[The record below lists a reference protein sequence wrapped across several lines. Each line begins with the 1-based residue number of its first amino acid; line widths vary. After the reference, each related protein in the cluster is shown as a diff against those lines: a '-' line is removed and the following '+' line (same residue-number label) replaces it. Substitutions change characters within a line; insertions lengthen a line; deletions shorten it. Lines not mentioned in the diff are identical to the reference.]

1 MKGQFARRAL
11 IATLVFWLSW
21 TSAQA
26 GVDMRNSNYFG
37 SWADLPLADMG
48 FPLERVGR
56 TYNSRTRHDGLF
68 GFGWCSDFETR
79 LEFSFEGSITKVHCG
94 AGMKVRFEPEGSDIQ
109 VRRRQLIDRIMLGV
123 DEDAHLAAQ
132 QARLPIALSE
142 ADRGS
147 LRQRLAESAARE
159 EFASRLGLSRPTS
172 AGRYSHLGA
181 VLRHTGEG
189 FELEWEKSFERFDNQ
204 GRLIQIVDDQGR
216 TATLHYENERLT
228 RVVSGSGRYLAFEY
242 GATGK
247 FSRIVTD
254 DGLEAS
260 YRHSAVGDL
269 VEMKNAWGN
278 TYAFQYDALHNLTDA
293 TWPDGTGIKLF
304 YDTTRDWVM
313 GLADHSGCIELY
325 RYSDDPADQK
335 NHYFS
340 RVTKRCKGEV
350 TSRSIYEFKHQ
361 TLTDKRTLEEVTSV
375 INGRRTTMRYDVSTG
390 RPGLIDRDGARA
402 AYSYDDQGRLREA
415 NGATTRLLLAWDS
428 DLSRTRRITV
438 ERGLQRREL
447 APGRNP
453 RGELTALLEGDT
465 TLVTFSLPEDQQSK
479 EERVDQATCFCNFH
493 TTGSS
498 RQHSEEEL
506 VRLTT
511 TGDDSYVLRCRGESR
526 CVLVDPAGKQWK
538 VVWRGADPPSLVSD
552 DRAGARD
559 DDALALALLVWSIDR
574 GWHYYF
580 DSPLGEPQ
588 DAAVPGADTPT
599 FVKWRRRFDAAF
611 LARDHEAALD
621 ALQGWRRD
629 LPGSAAATHDEWAD
643 AAFQL
648 GLQSLQRAE
657 NEDTDKE
664 QREKSLEV
672 AREALAGFLDVV
684 EGLQVP
690 ALRDQIHQGMHLL
703 AAALYR
709 LKHWNEAI
717 ALWERLRSKYL
728 LTEADRE
735 HLRWFD
741 VDGRL
746 ATAYQMVGRRTEAMA
761 LLANK
766 LRMAERADPM
776 SRETAALQVEL
787 ADLHVEVGDPAL
799 AESLY
804 RNAYLAHSLQSQQ
817 GDFDALQDM
826 RKLGELLRGQGRQ
839 KEADDLYGRALAM
852 AHERFPDRA
861 EDLGF
866 LLVSE
871 ANHALLSADYE
882 RGLHVMKTLE
892 RVTAGL
898 SLSPRLKANIH
909 NSRSIAWSRL
919 GRVQAALEEQ
929 TIAVSSAAEGKLD
942 DSENDFWLNLQ
953 SNLANSKYDAG
964 LLSEAIALQR
974 SILAQTE
981 AMLPPQHFSR
991 GNRLGHLAR
1000 FLLADGQYKEGAA
1013 AVEQALA
1020 ILRAWPGTE
1029 PWRLLRLLN
1038 DYTRGRLRQGKLAEA
1053 ETLSAQALLLTEQSG
1068 NNAVRWRTYALRAEV
1083 FAEAN
1088 DDAAAAFW
1096 AKQAIAEIERIR
1108 KRLSAVDPA
1117 LFQDFVSDKS
1127 DIYRLL
1133 FDVLL
1138 RQNRLGEAE
1147 EALLLLKRDEQ
1158 LATRSGK
1165 DDGNASLSQREL
1177 AWQKRYGEISGR
1189 LSRIAAELAH
1199 LERKQYADLSKAE
1212 LKRIDE
1218 LRVDQEAATQAF
1230 RAATDEIDREARAA
1244 VQSARDEE
1252 QKRAAARLVDIAALG
1267 TKNNGALQQVLEK
1280 IGSDVVALQYVV
1292 LPKKT
1297 LVLITTP
1304 QLQFHR
1310 EIFVESEQLTRMIY
1324 EFRSRLQDY
1333 RDWTFKET
1341 ARQLNELLIKPVEK
1355 DLEQYGARTLML
1367 SLDYKLRY
1375 LPFAALH
1382 DGKGYLSDRYAI
1394 AYFNAASL
1402 TALALGDKPSAMR
1415 FLGFGM
1421 TQERKDLKL
1430 KALPNVEAELSG
1442 IVTGPPS
1449 ILPGVRYLDK
1459 DFTIE
1464 KLRSAVREDYQILH
1478 IASHFVL
1485 ESGDPR
1491 NSFLLL
1497 GRGELSLNEF
1507 QNLNFGRVKW
1517 ATFSACDT
1525 AMGGRG
1531 QNGSEMD
1538 SLAAA
1543 SHDRGVKTVLATLW
1557 PVADMGVPDFMKS
1570 LYARFSPGKLRIS
1583 KAAALRE
1590 VQAEFKQGR
1599 FGDQFRHPLFW
1610 APYVLLGDWL

>member
-1 MKGQFARRAL
+1 
-11 IATLVFWLSW
+11 
-21 TSAQA
+21 
-26 GVDMRNSNYFG
+26 
-37 SWADLPLADMG
+37 
-48 FPLERVGR
+48 
-56 TYNSRTRHDGLF
+56 
-68 GFGWCSDFETR
+68 
-79 LEFSFEGSITKVHCG
+79 
-94 AGMKVRFEPEGSDIQ
+94 
-109 VRRRQLIDRIMLGV
+109 
-123 DEDAHLAAQ
+123 
-132 QARLPIALSE
+132 
-142 ADRGS
+142 
-147 LRQRLAESAARE
+147 
-159 EFASRLGLSRPTS
+159 
-172 AGRYSHLGA
+172 
-181 VLRHTGEG
+181 
-189 FELEWEKSFERFDNQ
+189 
-204 GRLIQIVDDQGR
+204 
-216 TATLHYENERLT
+216 
-228 RVVSGSGRYLAFEY
+228 
-242 GATGK
+242 
-247 FSRIVTD
+247 
-254 DGLEAS
+254 
-260 YRHSAVGDL
+260 
-269 VEMKNAWGN
+269 
-278 TYAFQYDALHNLTDA
+278 
-293 TWPDGTGIKLF
+293 
-304 YDTTRDWVM
+304 
-313 GLADHSGCIELY
+313 
-325 RYSDDPADQK
+325 
-335 NHYFS
+335 
-340 RVTKRCKGEV
+340 
-350 TSRSIYEFKHQ
+350 
-361 TLTDKRTLEEVTSV
+361 
-375 INGRRTTMRYDVSTG
+375 MRYDVSTG

-402 AYSYDDQGRLREA
+402 AYSYDDQGRLRKA
-415 NGATTRLLLAWDS
+415 NGAVTRLLLAWNHE
-428 DLSRTRRITV
+428 LNHIRWITV
-438 ERGLQRREL
+438 ERGPQRREL
-447 APGRNP
+447 AYGRSP
-453 RGELTALLEGDT
+453 RGELTALREGET
-465 TLVTFSLPEDQQSK
+465 TLATFSPPEEQQSK
-479 EERVDQATCFCNFH
+479 EEERVDLATCFCNFH

-498 RQHSEEEL
+498 RQQSEEEL

-511 TGDDSYVLRCRGESR
+511 AGGDSHVLRCRGNSR
-526 CVLVDPAGKQWK
+526 CVLVDPAGKQRK
-538 VVWRGADPPSLVSD
+538 VVWRGADPPLLEPD
-552 DRAGARD
+552 DKAGERD
-559 DDALALALLVWSIDR
+559 DDALALAMLVWSIDR
-574 GWHYYF
+574 GWQYDF
-580 DSPLGEPQ
+580 DSPLGKPQ
-588 DAAVPGADTPT
+588 VPAVPGVDTPT
-599 FVKWRRRFDAAF
+599 FVERRRRFDAAF
-611 LARDHEAALD
+611 LAREHEAALD

-629 LPGSAAATHDEWAD
+629 LPGAAAAAHDEWAD

-657 NEDTDKE
+657 AEKADKV
-664 QREKSLEV
+664 QREKSLGV
-672 AREALAGFLDVV
+672 ARVALAGFLEVA
-684 EGLQVP
+684 EGSQNP
-690 ALRDQIHQGMHLL
+690 ALRNQIHQGMHSL

-709 LKHWNEAI
+709 LKRWNEAI

-728 LTEADRE
+728 LNEADRE
-735 HLRWFD
+735 DLRPFD

-746 ATAYQMVGRRTEAMA
+746 ATAYQIVGRHREAMA
-761 LLANK
+761 LLAEK
-766 LRMAERADPM
+766 LRTAERADPM

-799 AESLY
+799 AERLY
-804 RNAYLAHSLQSQQ
+804 RNAYLAHSLQSKQ
-817 GDFDALQDM
+817 GDFDTLQVM

-839 KEADDLYGRALAM
+839 KESDDLYGRALAM
-852 AHERFPDRA
+852 AHERFPDRT

-871 ANHALLSADYE
+871 ANHAFLSADYE

-898 SLSPRLKANIH
+898 ILLPRLKANIH

-942 DSENDFWLNLQ
+942 DSESDFWLNLQ

-981 AMLPPQHFSR
+981 AMLPHQHFSR

-1000 FLLADGQYKEGAA
+1000 FLLADGQFKEGAA
-1013 AVEQALA
+1013 AMEQALA

-1053 ETLSAQALLLTEQSG
+1053 EALSAQALLLTEQSG
-1068 NNAVRWRTYALRAEV
+1068 NDAVRWRTYSLRAEV
-1083 FAEAN
+1083 FAEAK

-1127 DIYRLL
+1127 DVYRLL
-1133 FDVLL
+1133 FDVLI

-1158 LATRSGK
+1158 LATRSAK
-1165 DDGNASLSQREL
+1165 DDGNASLSKREQ

-1189 LSRIAAELAH
+1189 LSRIAAELAL

-1212 LKRIDE
+1212 LKRIYE

-1244 VQSARDEE
+1244 VLSARDEE

-1292 LPKKT
+1292 LPRKT
-1297 LVLITTP
+1297 LVLVTTP

-1333 RDWTFKET
+1333 RDWTFKEA

-1382 DGKGYLSDRYAI
+1382 DGKGYLSDRYAL

-1421 TQERKDLKL
+1421 TEERKDLKL

-1464 KLRSAVREDYQILH
+1464 KLRSAVRGDYQILH

-1570 LYARFSPGKLRIS
+1570 LYARFSPGKPRIS

-1590 VQAEFKQGR
+1590 VQGEFKQGR